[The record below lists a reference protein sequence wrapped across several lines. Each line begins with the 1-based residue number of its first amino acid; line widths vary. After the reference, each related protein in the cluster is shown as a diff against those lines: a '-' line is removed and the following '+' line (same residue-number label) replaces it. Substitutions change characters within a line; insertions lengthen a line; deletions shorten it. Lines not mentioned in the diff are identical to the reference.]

1 MKEGIKIFLEKIKK
15 LFELAEFVKNQ
26 YNLKYVNIENICS
39 GQGMVPLYK
48 FLLEKEK
55 EKNNINNIDREKI
68 LSEKIEIFND
78 YSDKN

>member
-1 MKEGIKIFLEKIKK
+1 
-15 LFELAEFVKNQ
+15 
-26 YNLKYVNIENICS
+26 
-39 GQGMVPLYK
+39 MVPLYK